1 VTAGKEVLGPLA
13 ELAPGTARRY
23 DVAGRSIAVVR
34 IEDAVYAIGDVCSH
48 QDVSLAEG
56 EVDEDERTL
65 ECWKH
70 GSAFDLASGEA
81 LTLPATQPVPTY
93 EARIEG
99 DEIVVVFE

>member
-1 VTAGKEVLGPLA
+1 MAAKEVVGRLA
-13 ELAPGTARRY
+13 DLAPGTARRY
-23 DVAGRSIAVVR
+23 EVAGHSVAVVR
-34 IEDAVYAIGDVCSH
+34 IDDDVYAIGDTCSH

-56 EVDEDERTL
+56 EVDEFEKTL

-81 LTLPATQPVPTY
+81 LTLPATRPVPTY

-99 DEIVVVFE
+99 DEIVVVIE

>member
-1 VTAGKEVLGPLA
+1 
-13 ELAPGTARRY
+13 
-23 DVAGRSIAVVR
+23 VAGHRIAVVR
-34 IEDAVYAIGDVCSH
+34 IDDEVYALGDKCSH

-56 EVDEDERTL
+56 EVDEFEKTL

-99 DEIVVVFE
+99 DEIVVVIE

>member
-1 VTAGKEVLGPLA
+1 MAGKEVLGPLA
-13 ELAPGTARRY
+13 DLAPGTARRY
-23 DVAGRSIAVVR
+23 EVAGHSIAVVR
-34 IEDAVYAIGDVCSH
+34 LGDDVYAIGDRCSH

-70 GSAFDLASGEA
+70 GSAFDLTSGEA